1 MNLTDLNF
9 HHILCFWMIAH
20 EGSVATAAKRLRLSQ
35 PTLSAHL
42 RELESR
48 LETIL
53 FHRTGRRLVLT
64 EAGNLL
70 LKHADDI
77 FGRAQTL
84 LKALRGINTSV
95 PRLRLGVV
103 ESFPHLLAVDL
114 FGSLLRDGPQLS
126 LLAASGTSDSLLA
139 RLLSGDLDVVLLD
152 SGERRGLSRR
162 LRWHVFA
169 QSALG
174 VFAPASLARRIAAQF
189 PESLHN
195 QPFLMPGQNSPLRS
209 KVESWLETLSSR
221 VDIIGEFDNPAL
233 MKAFVMCRPAL
244 FVMPCVEQHHLR
256 RLYRVELCHV
266 IESLRQ
272 NYYLVSLRSS
282 SHGTLLS
289 DLLSR
294 LLSELRT
301 TEDKRDTCPTRKVRN
316 AAPNS

>member
-9 HHILCFWMIAH
+9 HHLLCFWMIAH

-48 LETIL
+48 LETAL
-53 FHRTGRRLVLT
+53 FHRTGRRLILT
-64 EAGNLL
+64 EAGRLL

-77 FGRAQTL
+77 FDRAQTL

-103 ESFPHLLAVDL
+103 ESFPHLVAVDL
-114 FGSLLRDGPQLS
+114 FESLLRDCPELS
-126 LLAASGTSDSLLA
+126 LLATSGTSELLLA

-152 SGERRGLSRR
+152 SGERRDLSRR

-174 VFAPASLARRIAAQF
+174 VFAPVSLTRRVTAKF
-189 PESLHN
+189 PESLQD
-195 QPFLMPGQNSPLRS
+195 QPFLMPGPNSPLRP
-209 KVESWLETLSSR
+209 KVENWLEGLPCR
-221 VDIIGEFDNPAL
+221 LEIIGEFDNLAL

-256 RLYRVELCHV
+256 RLYRVKLCH
-266 IESLRQ
+266 IIDSISQ

-282 SHGTLLS
+282 SQDSLIS
-289 DLLSR
+289 QVLSR
-294 LLSELRT
+294 LL
-301 TEDKRDTCPTRKVRN
+301 TERKN
-316 AAPNS
+316 AEERRRLLSSRQSAR